1 MKFVVYERYV
11 DDLELTASRQAE
23 LAMNKHG
30 VIAIWCARLVW
41 ALLPVTIGDAL
52 GDALDGWSTGSARTA
67 AALCW
72 AAWAAGLVALLAPR
86 PWGLTYLRIAA
97 PAVSAVAIA
106 AAFSAPA
113 ASATLAVSGAIVAS
127 VLVLSARVAQTTG
140 NALAY
145 GDETRYPLRIP
156 TPLLVTLVPLAIAVA
171 VVGVATG
178 PLLLADDRVVP
189 GIVACAIGVPA
200 VVFASRS
207 LHSLSKRWVVLV
219 PAGLV
224 VVDPLALTEP
234 TLVRRE
240 QIASL
245 GRGSRRQIATTTL
258 DLTLGTTFTPTL
270 LETREPVNFTRR
282 QGRAV
287 AEMTP
292 TTSALVVPVLVADLL
307 AAAAARRIPVQPA
320 AMPPPSTISPS

>member
-1 MKFVVYERYV
+1 
-11 DDLELTASRQAE
+11 
-23 LAMNKHG
+23 MNKHG

-52 GDALDGWSTGSARTA
+52 GDALDGWSTGSARMG

-72 AAWAAGLVALLAPR
+72 AAWAAGVVALLAPR
-86 PWGLTYLRIAA
+86 PWGLTYLRVAA
-97 PAVSAVAIA
+97 PTALVVTVAAV
-106 AAFSAPA
+106 FSTSA
-113 ASATLAVSGAIVAS
+113 ASATLAVAGAIVAAA
-127 VLVLSARVAQTTG
+127 LTLSARVAQATG

-156 TPLLVTLVPLAIAVA
+156 TPLLLTLVPLAVA
-171 VVGVATG
+171 VSAASVATG
-178 PLLLADDRVVP
+178 PLLLADGSVV
-189 GIVACAIGVPA
+189 GGVIACAIGAPA
-200 VVFASRS
+200 VVLASRS

-245 GRGSRRQIATTTL
+245 SRASRRQIATTTL
-258 DLTLGTTFTPTL
+258 DLTLGTTYTPTL
-270 LETREPVNFTRR
+270 LETREPVVFTRR
-282 QGRAV
+282 RGRAV
-287 AEMTP
+287 AEMTK
-292 TTSALVVPVLVADLL
+292 TMSVIVVPVLPGDLL
-307 AAAAARRIPVQPA
+307 ATAATRRIPVQAA
-320 AMPPPSTISPS
+320 AMPPPSTTSPS

>member
-1 MKFVVYERYV
+1 
-11 DDLELTASRQAE
+11 
-23 LAMNKHG
+23 MNKHG

-52 GDALDGWSTGSARTA
+52 GDALDGWSPGAARMA

-97 PAVSAVAIA
+97 PTTAVVAIA

-113 ASATLAVSGAIVAS
+113 ASATLAIVGAVTATA
-127 VLVLSARVAQTTG
+127 LALSARVAQATG

-145 GDETRYPLRIP
+145 GDETRFPLHIP
-156 TPLLVTLVPLAIAVA
+156 TPLLVTLVPLAVA
-171 VVGVATG
+171 LAAASVALG
-178 PLLLADDRVVP
+178 PLLLADER
-189 GIVACAIGVPA
+189 IVAGVIACAAGVPVVVIA
-200 VVFASRS
+200 VRS

-245 GRGSRRQIATTTL
+245 ARAPRRQIAATTL
-258 DLTLGTTFTPTL
+258 DLTLGTTYTPVR
-270 LETREPVNFTRR
+270 LETREAVNFTRR
-282 QGRAV
+282 RGRAV

-292 TTSALVVPVLVADLL
+292 TTSALVAPVLVGVVL
-307 AAAAARRIPVQPA
+307 ASAAGRRIPVQPA
-320 AMPPPSTISPS
+320 AMPPPSTTSPS

>member
-1 MKFVVYERYV
+1 
-11 DDLELTASRQAE
+11 
-23 LAMNKHG
+23 MNKHG

-67 AALCW
+67 AVLCW
-72 AAWAAGLVALLAPR
+72 AAWAAGEVALLAPR
-86 PWGLTYLRIAA
+86 PWGLTYLRITA
-97 PAVSAVAIA
+97 PAVTAIA
-106 AAFSAPA
+106 IVAAFSAGAAPA
-113 ASATLAVSGAIVAS
+113 ALAVVGAIAATTLA
-127 VLVLSARVAQTTG
+127 LSARVAQATG

-156 TPLLVTLVPLAIAVA
+156 TPLLVTLVPLAIVVA
-171 VVGVATG
+171 LASVAAG
-178 PLLLADDRVVP
+178 PLLLADERVP
-189 GIVACAIGVPA
+189 AGAVACVIGVPA
-200 VVFASRS
+200 VVLAVRS

-245 GRGSRRQIATTTL
+245 SRAPRRQIATTTL

-282 QGRAV
+282 RGRAG
-287 AEMTP
+287 AEMVATM
-292 TTSALVVPVLVADLL
+292 SVLVVPVLVRELL
-307 AAAAARRIPVQPA
+307 ATAAARRIPVQPA
-320 AMPPPSTISPS
+320 AIPPPSTMSPS